1 LNAGSNSEGANKA
14 SFASQIK
21 KYQKLIAKQP
31 GNVSAWESL
40 TSAQLH
46 EAGGEAY
53 VTNNKLTSKG
63 KELFSQ
69 VAHSWNSYLALN
81 PPKPSLTLA
90 KEMVR
95 VFGEEGLNQPAA
107 AVTVLQIV
115 VASEPQSASLFGA
128 LAEYAYKAHNT
139 RQGDLASTKAVS
151 LAPSAD
157 RVRLKKELAELK
169 KSSAAATT
177 SSGTTSSA
185 PTSGTTTSSAT
196 SPGSTGTGAASTGE
210 SANATI
216 TVGGKTYKVTQKVKE
231 ELESSKKK

>member
-1 LNAGSNSEGANKA
+1 
-14 SFASQIK
+14 
-21 KYQKLIAKQP
+21 
-31 GNVSAWESL
+31 
-40 TSAQLH
+40 
-46 EAGGEAY
+46 
-53 VTNNKLTSKG
+53 
-63 KELFSQ
+63 
-69 VAHSWNSYLALN
+69 
-81 PPKPSLTLA
+81 
-90 KEMVR
+90 M
-95 VFGEEGLNQPAA
+95 FGEEGLNQPAA

-169 KSSAAATT
+169 KSSAT
-177 SSGTTSSA
+177 TTSSA
-185 PTSGTTTSSAT
+185 TTSGATTSSAT

-216 TVGGKTYKVTQKVKE
+216 TVGGKSYKVTQKVKE